1 MRQDTNNASRCRQ
14 RREQVCRERRIRT
27 GTKQP
32 LKQKQQQSRPK
43 QKRSLCDIS
52 MRVRVVLCVGWWLC
66 FSACN
71 LKKDYLVL
79 CLLCLLI
86 GIETD
91 MGTEEETG
99 VRQQMDSRIRQET
112 GRKIKKR
119 RESRGEEEAG
129 ALSFF
134 LLLLFCS
141 LHYPLYCL
149 LLCPR
154 KRRIKKGYVLLP
166 VTLPAGCEG
175 ASFPPDGTHST

>member
-1 MRQDTNNASRCRQ
+1 
-14 RREQVCRERRIRT
+14 
-27 GTKQP
+27 
-32 LKQKQQQSRPK
+32 
-43 QKRSLCDIS
+43 

-99 VRQQMDSRIRQET
+99 VRQQKDSRIRQET

-119 RESRGEEEAG
+119 RESRGEER
-129 ALSFF
+129 SWRFVF
-134 LLLLFCS
+134 LLVAIVLFSSLSSLLSSS
-141 LHYPLYCL
+141 LSAQTAHQEGLRPAAGHTAGGMGG
-149 LLCPR
+149 R
-154 KRRIKKGYVLLP
+154 E
-166 VTLPAGCEG
+166 LPA
-175 ASFPPDGTHST
+175 

>member
-1 MRQDTNNASRCRQ
+1 MGR
-14 RREQVCRERRIRT
+14 
-27 GTKQP
+27 
-32 LKQKQQQSRPK
+32 
-43 QKRSLCDIS
+43 
-52 MRVRVVLCVGWWLC
+52 WLC

-99 VRQQMDSRIRQET
+99 VRQQKDSRIRQEET

-119 RESRGEEEAG
+119 RETRGEEG
-129 ALSFF
+129 SWRFVF
-134 LLLLFCS
+134 LLIAGILLLSSSSCS
-141 LHYPLYCL
+141 LLYPLCCL

-154 KRRIKKGYVLLP
+154 KRRMKKGYVLLP
-166 VTLPAGCEG
+166 VTLPAGCQG
-175 ASFPPDGTHST
+175 AIPNPPSRPLGACRPALPAFRGQGPLVCCRGKSVVRRDLSGWRDQVRI